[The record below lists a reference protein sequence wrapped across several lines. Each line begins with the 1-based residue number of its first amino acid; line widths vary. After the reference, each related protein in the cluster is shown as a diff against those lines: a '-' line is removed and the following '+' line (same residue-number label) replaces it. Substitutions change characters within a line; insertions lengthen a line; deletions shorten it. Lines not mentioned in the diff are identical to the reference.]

1 MCIYIYISM
10 SIIEKVFKY
19 EVTELP
25 VIKYEDEIWF
35 KAVVVATIL
44 KYTNQRKAIHDHVD
58 PEDKRKLS
66 KSKRNKSFRLKTD
79 PLILKEMCIYIS
91 MSIIEKVFKYEEN
104 EITVIKC
111 RDKIWFR
118 GKDIAKALGYEKTR
132 NAILKHVNDDDKS
145 ILEDL
150 RRGPQIRAPFKNEQ
164 GGSIFINES
173 GLYSLIFGSKLESAK
188 VFKRW
193 VTSEV
198 LPSIRKTGRYDYCMN
213 HKYNNTLTFKIE
225 NETDLHVKVVSFL
238 KKRYPHSLFTVTLGE
253 NQDTAFKRID
263 SFKKGYLRGSPDLII
278 NNLHKHYTGFCIEF
292 KNPKGNGILSPD
304 QSMML
309 RQYQNNG
316 FKILVSNDYDQI
328 IEQIIEYFRDVRIKC
343 SYCPRRFNSSQSL
356 SNHIKSFHKL

>member
-1 MCIYIYISM
+1 MCIHISM

-19 EVTELP
+19 EATELP

-35 KAVVVATIL
+35 KAVAVATIL
-44 KYTNQRKAIHDHVD
+44 KYTNQHKAIRDHVD

-66 KSKRNKSFRLKTD
+66 ELMSKSKRNESFRLKTD
-79 PLILKEMCIYIS
+79 PLKG
-91 MSIIEKVFKYEEN
+91 N
-104 EITVIKC
+104 E
-111 RDKIWFR
+111 
-118 GKDIAKALGYEKTR
+118 GNSLY
-132 NAILKHVNDDDKS
+132 LS
-145 ILEDL
+145 
-150 RRGPQIRAPFKNEQ
+150 
-164 GGSIFINES
+164 ES
-173 GLYSLIFGSKLESAK
+173 GLYSLVLRSKLESAK
-188 VFKRW
+188 EFKRW
-193 VTSEV
+193 VTSQV

-263 SFKKGYLRGSPDLII
+263 FFKKGYLRGSPDLII

-292 KNPKGNGILSPD
+292 KNPKGNGVLSPD

-316 FKILVSNDYDQI
+316 FMTIASNDYDYI
-328 IEQIIEYFRDVRIKC
+328 IEQIIEYFRDVRILC
-343 SYCPRRFNSSQSL
+343 SHCLRRFISSQSL
-356 SNHIKSFHKL
+356 SNHIKSFHKVA

>member
-1 MCIYIYISM
+1 M
-10 SIIEKVFKY
+10 
-19 EVTELP
+19 
-25 VIKYEDEIWF
+25 
-35 KAVVVATIL
+35 
-44 KYTNQRKAIHDHVD
+44 
-58 PEDKRKLS
+58 S
-66 KSKRNKSFRLKTD
+66 KSKWNESLCLKKD

-91 MSIIEKVFKYEEN
+91 MSIIEKVFHYEES

-132 NAILKHVNDDDKS
+132 NAIFKHVNNDDKS

-278 NNLHKHYTGFCIEF
+278 NNLHKHYTGFAIEL
-292 KNPKGNGILSPD
+292 KNPNGKGILSYD
-304 QSMML
+304 QSKML
-309 RQYQNNG
+309 QQYQNNG
-316 FKILVSNDYDQI
+316 FKILVSNDYDQT

-343 SYCPRRFNSSQSL
+343 SYCPRRFISPQSL
-356 SNHIKSFHKL
+356 RNHIKFIHKM

>member
-1 MCIYIYISM
+1 MCIYISM
-10 SIIEKVFKY
+10 SIMEKVFKY
-19 EVTELP
+19 EATELP

-44 KYTNQRKAIHDHVD
+44 KYTNQRKAIRDHVD

-66 KSKRNKSFRLKTD
+66 EIGLGSKRNESFPFKGNGG
-79 PLILKEMCIYIS
+79 ECIY
-91 MSIIEKVFKYEEN
+91 
-104 EITVIKC
+104 
-111 RDKIWFR
+111 
-118 GKDIAKALGYEKTR
+118 
-132 NAILKHVNDDDKS
+132 
-145 ILEDL
+145 
-150 RRGPQIRAPFKNEQ
+150 
-164 GGSIFINES
+164 INES
-173 GLYSLIFGSKLESAK
+173 GSYSLILRSKLELAK
-188 VFKRW
+188 EFKRW
-193 VTSEV
+193 VTSQV

-292 KNPKGNGILSPD
+292 KNPKGNGVLSPD

-316 FKILVSNDYDQI
+316 FKTLVSNDYDQI

-343 SYCPRRFNSSQSL
+343 SHCLRRFISPQSL
-356 SNHIKSFHKL
+356 RNHIKFFHNL